1 MSNGDTVT
9 NKDLGQGLYGK
20 GFAIDSKPKPE
31 GLYSAEGLLEDGL
44 KVLSERGKQ
53 YDSAGKSE
61 RSMEKIVAAFKIIT
75 GKDLT
80 EAEGWMFM
88 AVLKQVRSFQRPG
101 FHADSAQDFVCYSA
115 LYGEAKAKEGGPQG
129 EVLTKQASIKPL
141 TSVAEMAKNSTSD
154 VNSFWQQAVSE
165 EARNELRCKAYDEY
179 LQTAKDLQVRCAS
192 SWHDMHPLEQR
203 AWLANVL
210 NQDVPSKLP
219 IIDPTTRVKDPR
231 TGLDI
236 PAKDC

>member
-1 MSNGDTVT
+1 
-9 NKDLGQGLYGK
+9 
-20 GFAIDSKPKPE
+20 
-31 GLYSAEGLLEDGL
+31 
-44 KVLSERGKQ
+44 
-53 YDSAGKSE
+53 
-61 RSMEKIVAAFKIIT
+61 
-75 GKDLT
+75 
-80 EAEGWMFM
+80 M

-129 EVLTKQASIKPL
+129 EILTKQVRSPENKGIYADREQPTEYSSYI
-141 TSVAEMAKNSTSD
+141 SKNSTSD

-219 IIDPTTRVKDPR
+219 IIDPTTRVKDPK

-236 PAKDC
+236 PAENC